1 MHFQNTENWI
11 TILKHCY
18 QTGPEVVAIPIF
30 SSTRPK
36 SLSEYL
42 KSWMGDPS
50 ATHLDNWIS
59 LWIWSCFGIWLFNF
73 TKNMVIQFV
82 KFYLNSRCVLA
93 LTVAKLN
100 PSRVFILKSI
110 FYLFFLGHHIIVV
123 FIFFIVFILAQDWWL
138 FDTKD
143 IHIWIKYIFGFKT
156 WLAGSKTNKDN
167 NQLDW
172 TYAYVKI
179 KTI

>member
-18 QTGPEVVAIPIF
+18 QTGPEVATIPIF

-73 TKNMVIQFV
+73 TRNMVIQFV

-110 FYLFFLGHHIIVV
+110 FYLFFLGHHNIVV
-123 FIFFIVFILAQDWWL
+123 FIFLYFFYSCTRLVIVW
-138 FDTKD
+138 
-143 IHIWIKYIFGFKT
+143 H
-156 WLAGSKTNKDN
+156 
-167 NQLDW
+167 
-172 TYAYVKI
+172 
-179 KTI
+179 